1 MTKHFSLNANY
12 TLSRAMGWGIES
24 GGTDASSGFRN
35 YRHDPLNIGDPRDF
49 GPTNNDERHHISL
62 SGIVQLPLG
71 FQVAPIVSYGS
82 ARPYDLRSGFDVL
95 ARGSGYSRPGIV
107 PNSDPTNY
115 TAISTHVAAFNCL
128 AAKTCHQ
135 AGYDTVRR
143 VPLFQLDI
151 RFAQNYLLH

>member
-1 MTKHFSLNANY
+1 M
-12 TLSRAMGWGIES
+12 
-24 GGTDASSGFRN
+24 
-35 YRHDPLNIGDPRDF
+35 DPRDF

-95 ARGSGYSRPGIV
+95 ARGSGYSRPVIV

-115 TAISTHVAAFNCL
+115 TAISTMSLHSTAWPPEL
-128 AAKTCHQ
+128 AIRPVMTPFEAIRSSRWICGSPRTS
-135 AGYDTVRR
+135 GYVRVGTSSSSSR
-143 VPLFQLDI
+143 RLT
-151 RFAQNYLLH
+151 

>member
-12 TLSRAMGWGIES
+12 TLFPRHGDGES
-24 GGTDASSGFRN
+24 NPGVRTRPSSFRN
-35 YRHDPLNIGDPRDF
+35 YPHDPLNIWDPRDF

-95 ARGSGYSRPGIV
+95 ARGSGYSRPV
-107 PNSDPTNY
+107 
-115 TAISTHVAAFNCL
+115 
-128 AAKTCHQ
+128 
-135 AGYDTVRR
+135 
-143 VPLFQLDI
+143 I
-151 RFAQNYLLH
+151 RAQF